1 MDIKV
6 GDVYKFK
13 DICRLLGKPFSDAT
27 NKKVENENEYLFFVM
42 PTLRFVYLYRE
53 KVQLYS
59 ALSLGLTYATDDG
72 FNAWGDIALVGCS
85 FGDKVFGFAEL
96 GLGLGGNARI
106 GIGVRLESKKK

>member
-1 MDIKV
+1 MS
-6 GDVYKFK
+6 
-13 DICRLLGKPFSDAT
+13 PFIQSRRDSAT
-27 NKKVENENEYLFFVM
+27 NKKVKNENEYLFFVM